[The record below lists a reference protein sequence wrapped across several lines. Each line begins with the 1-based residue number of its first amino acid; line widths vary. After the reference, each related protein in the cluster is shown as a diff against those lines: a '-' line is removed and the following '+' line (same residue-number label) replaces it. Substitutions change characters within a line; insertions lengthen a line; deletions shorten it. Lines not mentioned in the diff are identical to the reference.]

1 MSDLLDQNL
10 NQPLPSAS
18 VRQKR
23 MRERREQEGLTLVR
37 AWVPTKLANE
47 FRAVGFAMR
56 HDLQGKPPTQ
66 KQIYDLAQLLKR
78 NPRFY
83 NPSTAIRTDQWRLAM
98 WLAMH
103 GR

>member
-1 MSDLLDQNL
+1 MTQDQSPNDRPNTTSL
-10 NQPLPSAS
+10 
-18 VRQKR
+18 RQQR
-23 MRERREQEGLTLVR
+23 YRDRREKEGLTLVR
-37 AWVPTKLANE
+37 TWVPTKLANE

-78 NPRFY
+78 NPKFY
-83 NPSTAIRTDQWRLAM
+83 NPPAAIRTDQWRLAM